1 MASFIILAY
10 NLKFSFR
17 KYKNSVKKKH
27 KIFKIWINY
36 LKQEIKKS
44 QKKINHE
51 ILKLQKIPPVFVFDF
66 LSNNFYL

>member
-1 MASFIILAY
+1 MNQLS
-10 NLKFSFR
+10 KTG
-17 KYKNSVKKKH
+17 KKK
-27 KIFKIWINY
+27 KP
-36 LKQEIKKS
+36 